1 MAGSRR
7 RGWGAIR
14 SRKVKGGV
22 SYYAS
27 YRDPVDGSERVTAP
41 HAFSSRE
48 DAEGWLAAERRLV
61 ESGSWIHPRERLER
75 ARREREAVEARAV
88 SFGEFAERWLV
99 RKVRDDKVKPRTR
112 ATYRHLLDRH
122 LLPVFG
128 GTPVRDIT
136 PDMVASWY
144 ESLAGTPG
152 ARAGAY
158 GLLKRVLASACEP
171 PDPLLEFNPCHIRGG
186 ATLRSAE
193 RPVVGPGAVAAI
205 AGRMPAEYRLAVS
218 LAFWLSLRLGEVLAL
233 RRRDIDL
240 ERRVA
245 HVTHAL
251 SYTKEDGFVDSTPKT
266 EAGVRDIPIPGPLMG
281 DIRAHLDE
289 HAIPGADGLLFHS
302 ARGGFLY
309 QGEFEKMYAKARDAA
324 GFPGVRFHDLRHS
337 GNTWFA
343 QHTDATVADL
353 QRRGGWST
361 PAMALHYL
369 HSDGERLR
377 RLTEQMS
384 PTVAGGGDELE
395 ALRREN
401 RELRELL
408 GDIARRL
415 SDG

>member
-61 ESGSWIHPRERLER
+61 ESGSWVHPRERLER

-144 ESLAGTPG
+144 GSLAGTPG

-171 PDPLLEFNPCHIRGG
+171 PNPLLEFNPCRIRGG

-193 RPVVGPGAVAAI
+193 RPVVGPVAVAAV

-240 ERRVA
+240 ERGVV

-266 EAGVRDIPIPGPLMG
+266 EAGVRDIRIRDHTILLSTVNPDAYIVGLDLDSFQRKGSFLKRKCTPRPATPPVSRACASMICV
-281 DIRAHLDE
+281 IRAT
-289 HAIPGADGLLFHS
+289 
-302 ARGGFLY
+302 RGS
-309 QGEFEKMYAKARDAA
+309 
-324 GFPGVRFHDLRHS
+324 P
-337 GNTWFA
+337 
-343 QHTDATVADL
+343 
-353 QRRGGWST
+353 ST
-361 PAMALHYL
+361 PTRPWPTCNGAEA
-369 HSDGERLR
+369 GR
-377 RLTEQMS
+377 RPPWRCTTCTATGNGCAGSPSRCPPRS
-384 PTVAGGGDELE
+384 PTAAMSWKPCAGRT
-395 ALRREN
+395 A
-401 RELRELL
+401 
-408 GDIARRL
+408 
-415 SDG
+415 S

>member
-61 ESGSWIHPRERLER
+61 ESGSWVHPRERLER

-144 ESLAGTPG
+144 GSLAGTPG

-171 PDPLLEFNPCHIRGG
+171 PGPLLEFNPCRIRGG

-193 RPVVGPGAVAAI
+193 RPVVGPVAVAAV

-266 EAGVRDIPIPGPLMG
+266 EAGSVGCRSGGRPREAGVSWLV
-281 DIRAHLDE
+281 
-289 HAIPGADGLLFHS
+289 
-302 ARGGFLY
+302 RGGAV
-309 QGEFEKMYAKARDAA
+309 GVPSGAGRSRAA
-324 GFPGVRFHDLRHS
+324 
-337 GNTWFA
+337 
-343 QHTDATVADL
+343 
-353 QRRGGWST
+353 
-361 PAMALHYL
+361 
-369 HSDGERLR
+369 
-377 RLTEQMS
+377 
-384 PTVAGGGDELE
+384 
-395 ALRREN
+395 
-401 RELRELL
+401 
-408 GDIARRL
+408 
-415 SDG
+415 

>member
-88 SFGEFAERWLV
+88 SFGEFAERWLA

-171 PDPLLEFNPCHIRGG
+171 P
-186 ATLRSAE
+186 
-193 RPVVGPGAVAAI
+193 
-205 AGRMPAEYRLAVS
+205 GRCWSSTLAVS
-218 LAFWLSLRLGEVLAL
+218 AAG
-233 RRRDIDL
+233 RR
-240 ERRVA
+240 
-245 HVTHAL
+245 
-251 SYTKEDGFVDSTPKT
+251 S
-266 EAGVRDIPIPGPLMG
+266 
-281 DIRAHLDE
+281 
-289 HAIPGADGLLFHS
+289 GARS
-302 ARGGFLY
+302 ARCWAPSPSPPSP
-309 QGEFEKMYAKARDAA
+309 GECPPNIVWRC
-324 GFPGVRFHDLRHS
+324 RWRS
-337 GNTWFA
+337 GC
-343 QHTDATVADL
+343 
-353 QRRGGWST
+353 R
-361 PAMALHYL
+361 
-369 HSDGERLR
+369 
-377 RLTEQMS
+377 
-384 PTVAGGGDELE
+384 
-395 ALRREN
+395 
-401 RELRELL
+401 
-408 GDIARRL
+408 
-415 SDG
+415 

>member
-61 ESGSWIHPRERLER
+61 ESGSWVHPRERLER

-144 ESLAGTPG
+144 GSLAGTPG

-171 PDPLLEFNPCHIRGG
+171 PGPLLEFNPCRIRGG

-193 RPVVGPGAVAAI
+193 RPVVGPVAVAAV

-218 LAFWLSLRLGEVLAL
+218 LAFWLSLRLVFCFNF
-233 RRRDIDL
+233 
-240 ERRVA
+240 
-245 HVTHAL
+245 
-251 SYTKEDGFVDSTPKT
+251 S
-266 EAGVRDIPIPGPLMG
+266 
-281 DIRAHLDE
+281 
-289 HAIPGADGLLFHS
+289 
-302 ARGGFLY
+302 
-309 QGEFEKMYAKARDAA
+309 
-324 GFPGVRFHDLRHS
+324 
-337 GNTWFA
+337 
-343 QHTDATVADL
+343 
-353 QRRGGWST
+353 
-361 PAMALHYL
+361 
-369 HSDGERLR
+369 
-377 RLTEQMS
+377 
-384 PTVAGGGDELE
+384 
-395 ALRREN
+395 
-401 RELRELL
+401 
-408 GDIARRL
+408 
-415 SDG
+415 

>member
-1 MAGSRR
+1 M
-7 RGWGAIR
+7 
-14 SRKVKGGV
+14 
-22 SYYAS
+22 
-27 YRDPVDGSERVTAP
+27 
-41 HAFSSRE
+41 
-48 DAEGWLAAERRLV
+48 
-61 ESGSWIHPRERLER
+61 
-75 ARREREAVEARAV
+75 
-88 SFGEFAERWLV
+88 
-99 RKVRDDKVKPRTR
+99 
-112 ATYRHLLDRH
+112 
-122 LLPVFG
+122 
-128 GTPVRDIT
+128 
-136 PDMVASWY
+136 
-144 ESLAGTPG
+144 
-152 ARAGAY
+152 
-158 GLLKRVLASACEP
+158 
-171 PDPLLEFNPCHIRGG
+171 
-186 ATLRSAE
+186 
-193 RPVVGPGAVAAI
+193 VGPVAVAAV
-205 AGRMPAEYRLAVS
+205 AGRMPSEYRLAVS

-240 ERRVA
+240 ERGA

-289 HAIPGADGLLFHS
+289 HAMPGADGLLFHS
-302 ARGGFLY
+302 ERGGFLY

-384 PTVAGGGDELE
+384 PTVADGGDELE

>member
-1 MAGSRR
+1 M
-7 RGWGAIR
+7 
-14 SRKVKGGV
+14 

-61 ESGSWIHPRERLER
+61 ESGSWVHPRERLER

-136 PDMVASWY
+136 PDMVSSWY

-171 PDPLLEFNPCHIRGG
+171 PNPLLEFNPCRIRGG

-193 RPVVGPGAVAAI
+193 RPVVGPVAVAAI

-240 ERRVA
+240 ERGGWRMSR
-245 HVTHAL
+245 TRCR
-251 SYTKEDGFVDSTPKT
+251 TPRRT
-266 EAGVRDIPIPGPLMG
+266 GSS
-281 DIRAHLDE
+281 IRRRR
-289 HAIPGADGLLFHS
+289 PRPVS
-302 ARGGFLY
+302 ATSP
-309 QGEFEKMYAKARDAA
+309 
-324 GFPGVRFHDLRHS
+324 FPGR
-337 GNTWFA
+337 
-343 QHTDATVADL
+343 
-353 QRRGGWST
+353 
-361 PAMALHYL
+361 
-369 HSDGERLR
+369 
-377 RLTEQMS
+377 
-384 PTVAGGGDELE
+384 
-395 ALRREN
+395 
-401 RELRELL
+401 
-408 GDIARRL
+408 
-415 SDG
+415 